1 MILILLENMDK
12 KSKNL
17 DSASVMAGSHGNL
30 AKSEDSAPTAGDP
43 SKARDIK
50 PHTPDM
56 DKNQSNVSVSKQ
68 KRTKMALYGFFGC
81 LFNSNYKGF
90 FCHFD

>member
-1 MILILLENMDK
+1 MLISLENMDK

-17 DSASVMAGSHGNL
+17 DSASVMAGSHANL
-30 AKSEDSAPTAGDP
+30 AKSEDSVPMAGDP
-43 SKARDIK
+43 PKARDIK
-50 PHTPDM
+50 PHTSEA

-68 KRTKMALYGFFGC
+68 KLAKMAQKGFFGC